1 MTKRIIEIGS
11 EGAYLH
17 VRLGQLII
25 TRDGK
30 DIGSVPMD
38 DMAALVMDHPRTVIT
53 QACLAALLDH
63 NIMVVT
69 TDARHQPVGMLLPLS
84 AHTLQTE
91 RFNAQSALSQP
102 VRKQLWKQLIQAKI
116 RWQARILR
124 DVTGSDALLAGLVG
138 KVRSGDPDNIEAQAA
153 RRYWSRLFPQ
163 GTFKRDRDAAD
174 QNRYLNYGY
183 AILRALT
190 ARSLCAAGMHPSLG
204 IHHHNRY
211 NAYCLADDFMEPYRP
226 FVDIRVHRLTEE
238 YGEDRELDQEIRLEL
253 LELVKQMVKV
263 GDETITLQGALHK
276 TAQSFSKIVLGEAK
290 SLVLPQP

>member
-1 MTKRIIEIGS
+1 
-11 EGAYLH
+11 
-17 VRLGQLII
+17 
-25 TRDGK
+25 
-30 DIGSVPMD
+30 
-38 DMAALVMDHPRTVIT
+38 
-53 QACLAALLDH
+53 
-63 NIMVVT
+63 MVVT

-116 RWQARILR
+116 RWQAKILH
-124 DVTGSDALLAGLVG
+124 DVTGSDTLLAGLVG